1 MECNKKFLK
10 IRDCRN
16 ENRLKD
22 EDRVIAQEE
31 NKEIKIWKSEEKY
44 MKSREPVKEIQHTK
58 FKRKRMGA
66 HCPRNWIR
74 NVYNWKTYAFRSKG
88 SGKTDK
94 CRPQQN
100 TYTWN
105 SKHNEKRREVP
116 ESEGNRRSHTR
127 DGNQKSS
134 DQSISLEVR
143 RQLFMLFKSKGEK
156 RYQLE
161 FCTKLNY
168 QHQCGLDITLFLCE
182 RSPKIYLL
190 WTLYQENARGCTLAK
205 QGSKQKMR
213 ITQDLQ
219 N

>member
-1 MECNKKFLK
+1 MSTTERHMLSDQKGLAKRINVDHSK
-10 IRDCRN
+10 IHTHEIQNTMR
-16 ENRLKD
+16 KD
-22 EDRVIAQEE
+22 E
-31 NKEIKIWKSEEKY
+31 
-44 MKSREPVKEIQHTK
+44 K
-58 FKRKRMGA
+58 F
-66 HCPRNWIR
+66 
-74 NVYNWKTYAFRSKG
+74 
-88 SGKTDK
+88 
-94 CRPQQN
+94 Q
-100 TYTWN
+100 
-105 SKHNEKRREVP
+105 KRRVTEDHIQ
-116 ESEGNRRSHTR
+116 GMGIRSLQT
-127 DGNQKSS
+127 S

-156 RYQLE
+156 RHQLE

-190 WTLYQENARGCTLAK
+190 WTLYQETARGCTLAK

>member
-58 FKRKRMGA
+58 LKRKRMGGR
-66 HCPRNWIR
+66 CPRNWTR
-74 NVYNWKTYAFRSKG
+74 NVYNGKTYAFRSKG
-88 SGKTDK
+88 FGKTDK
-94 CRPQQN
+94 RRPQQN

-105 SKHNEKRREVP
+105 SAHTEKRREVP
-116 ESEGNRRSHTR
+116 EREGNRRSHTR

-143 RQLFMLFKSKGEK
+143 RQLFTLFKSKGEK
-156 RYQLE
+156 KVPTR
-161 FCTKLNY
+161 
-168 QHQCGLDITLFLCE
+168 I
-182 RSPKIYLL
+182 
-190 WTLYQENARGCTLAK
+190 LYQAELSTSVWTRHYPFLMWK
-205 QGSKQKMR
+205 ISKKFTSYGPFTRKMLE
-213 ITQDLQ
+213 DAL
-219 N
+219 

>member
-1 MECNKKFLK
+1 MSTTERHMLSDQKGLA
-10 IRDCRN
+10 
-16 ENRLKD
+16 NRINVDHSKMRTRETQHTLRKD
-22 EDRVIAQEE
+22 EKFQKGRVTEDHIQGMGLRSLLI
-31 NKEIKIWKSEEKY
+31 NQYHWKLEDNCLRFS
-44 MKSREPVKEIQHTK
+44 
-58 FKRKRMGA
+58 
-66 HCPRNWIR
+66 NL
-74 NVYNWKTYAFRSKG
+74 KG
-88 SGKTDK
+88 K
-94 CRPQQN
+94 
-100 TYTWN
+100 
-105 SKHNEKRREVP
+105 
-116 ESEGNRRSHTR
+116 
-127 DGNQKSS
+127 
-134 DQSISLEVR
+134 
-143 RQLFMLFKSKGEK
+143 K